1 MCKKRFI
8 FLNIVILIL
17 FTGYSVAR
25 EIKEVNFTG
34 KVTDTKGNPI
44 AGAKVTVY
52 EMHSDG
58 VAGNILLQ
66 QVGEATTTENGR
78 FLIVIPLP
86 IKNTL
91 MDGYIVAQKDGLSL
105 GWTTLNMREDTDIDI
120 KLGEP
125 QQLQGVVVNLEG
137 NPVAGAQVGVN
148 LYQIE
153 TNSEGEAKKQWL
165 PGIAPLQELTAE
177 TDSKGEFAFDSLPA
191 ETRVDLLV
199 RADDMA
205 TIYTYSIQSTGP
217 RFRTG
222 QTNIKISTP
231 SEGRIAG
238 QMIDTDTNQ
247 PIARRKF
254 AVIPMDSKVFFY
266 RSVCATDENGTFS
279 IGRLRAGKYLIKGDG
294 FEDIEIEVSSGKTSE
309 LIIRTPKLL
318 YGRILRHDDQVP
330 FCDTEPWPG
339 AKVHV
344 RYDSSKYGLLR
355 SCIDRDGYFALPI
368 SEEEF
373 HKLERGELEISI
385 YYPSD
390 TEEYFY
396 GIVGKFPAKKLSIE
410 KEKAGVAK
418 PFDIAARILVSQ
430 MSLEPPFIKGKPL
443 PELKEFGSELSAIDN
458 NDKSIL
464 VCFFDMEQRPSRNF
478 MTQFRKKAEDLK
490 AKDITVVAVQAA
502 KVEQEKLEEWIT
514 QNNISFP
521 IGMIQIDSSTE
532 FVKVEETLHL
542 TWGAQS
548 LPWLILTNKEHVVI
562 AEGFAVNELDE
573 KITSL
578 KEK

>member
-165 PGIAPLQELTAE
+165 PGIAPL
-177 TDSKGEFAFDSLPA
+177 
-191 ETRVDLLV
+191 
-199 RADDMA
+199 
-205 TIYTYSIQSTGP
+205 
-217 RFRTG
+217 
-222 QTNIKISTP
+222 
-231 SEGRIAG
+231 
-238 QMIDTDTNQ
+238 
-247 PIARRKF
+247 
-254 AVIPMDSKVFFY
+254 
-266 RSVCATDENGTFS
+266 
-279 IGRLRAGKYLIKGDG
+279 
-294 FEDIEIEVSSGKTSE
+294 
-309 LIIRTPKLL
+309 
-318 YGRILRHDDQVP
+318 
-330 FCDTEPWPG
+330 
-339 AKVHV
+339 
-344 RYDSSKYGLLR
+344 
-355 SCIDRDGYFALPI
+355 
-368 SEEEF
+368 
-373 HKLERGELEISI
+373 
-385 YYPSD
+385 
-390 TEEYFY
+390 
-396 GIVGKFPAKKLSIE
+396 
-410 KEKAGVAK
+410 
-418 PFDIAARILVSQ
+418 
-430 MSLEPPFIKGKPL
+430 
-443 PELKEFGSELSAIDN
+443 
-458 NDKSIL
+458 
-464 VCFFDMEQRPSRNF
+464 
-478 MTQFRKKAEDLK
+478 
-490 AKDITVVAVQAA
+490 
-502 KVEQEKLEEWIT
+502 
-514 QNNISFP
+514 
-521 IGMIQIDSSTE
+521 
-532 FVKVEETLHL
+532 
-542 TWGAQS
+542 
-548 LPWLILTNKEHVVI
+548 
-562 AEGFAVNELDE
+562 
-573 KITSL
+573 
-578 KEK
+578 